1 MKNKPD
7 GLFFNL
13 DLQRFGM
20 EVKMTIF
27 QMECFVAVAENLSF
41 ARAAEQ
47 LHVTQP
53 AVTQQIHALEK
64 ELNVRLLNRS
74 TRSVKLTEE
83 GKIFLQDAKQVVE
96 VSERARKRFEN
107 PDSRKIRPLT
117 LGCYSFAGL
126 FQLSDILKKLSEL
139 YPDLHPRL
147 QMTPARH
154 LYRQLE
160 EGDMDAVI
168 GFREAETIKVPAVY
182 QEMKKIRIVCI
193 CEKGHRFAGRESVSA
208 QDLKGERL
216 VLFTPTLLPASMGQM
231 QGRLVEG
238 RPLPE
243 LYFCESVEAAAILVQ
258 AGFGIC
264 MMPELFVPLNAPLL
278 RIPMEGMDPISFG
291 IYYRSLRGNEVL
303 KTFVRLLRAEGGQT
317 K

>member
-1 MKNKPD
+1 
-7 GLFFNL
+7 
-13 DLQRFGM
+13 
-20 EVKMTIF
+20 MTIF
-27 QMECFVAVAENLSF
+27 QMECFAAVAENLSF

-53 AVTQQIHALEK
+53 AVTQQIHSLEK

-83 GKIFLQDAKQVVE
+83 GKIFLQDARQIVE
-96 VSERARKRFEN
+96 ISARARKRFEN

-147 QMTPARH
+147 QMIPARH

-168 GFREAETIKVPAVY
+168 GFREDETIKVPAVY

-193 CEKGHRFAGRESVSA
+193 CEKEHRFAGRESVSTR
-208 QDLKGERL
+208 DLKGERL
-216 VLFTPTLLPASMGQM
+216 ILFTPTLLPVSLGQI
-231 QGRLVEG
+231 QRRLAEG

-258 AGFGIC
+258 AGFGVC
-264 MMPELFVPLNAPLL
+264 VMPEQFVPLNAPLL
-278 RIPMEGMDPISFG
+278 RIPVEGMDPMSFG
-291 IYYRSLRGNEVL
+291 IYYRRPRGNEVL
-303 KTFVRLLRAEGGQT
+303 KTFVRLLRTEGGQT
-317 K
+317 G

>member
-1 MKNKPD
+1 
-7 GLFFNL
+7 
-13 DLQRFGM
+13 
-20 EVKMTIF
+20 MTIF
-27 QMECFVAVAENLSF
+27 QMECFAAVAENLSF

-53 AVTQQIHALEK
+53 AVTQQIHSLEK

-83 GKIFLQDAKQVVE
+83 GKIFLEDARQIVE
-96 VSERARKRFEN
+96 VSARARKRFEN
-107 PDSRKIRPLT
+107 PDSRKILPLT

-126 FQLSDILKKLSEL
+126 FQLSNILKKLAEI

-168 GFREAETIKVPAVY
+168 GFQEAETIKISGVY
-182 QEMKKIRIVCI
+182 QEIKKIQIVCM
-193 CEKGHRFAGRESVSA
+193 CGKEHRFAGRESVSA
-208 QDLKGERL
+208 QDLKEEKL
-216 VLFTPTLLPASMGQM
+216 VLFTPTLLPASMGQL
-231 QGRLVEG
+231 QGRLVGG
-238 RPLPE
+238 RPLSE

-258 AGFGIC
+258 AGLGVCVI
-264 MMPELFVPLNAPLL
+264 PELFVPLHAPLL
-278 RIPMEGMDPISFG
+278 RIPMEGMEPVSFG
-291 IYYRSLRGNEVL
+291 IYYRNLRENKAL
-303 KTFVRLLRAEGGQT
+303 KTLVRLLRAEGGQMI
-317 K
+317 

>member
-1 MKNKPD
+1 
-7 GLFFNL
+7 
-13 DLQRFGM
+13 
-20 EVKMTIF
+20 
-27 QMECFVAVAENLSF
+27 MECFVAVAENLSF

-208 QDLKGERL
+208 QEGRKAGSIHAYPASGLDGADAGQAGGRK
-216 VLFTPTLLPASMGQM
+216 TPSGVVFLRIGGSGSHSGAGRIWYLCDAGTVRSVECAAASDSHGGNGSHILWHLLPQ
-231 QGRLVEG
+231 
-238 RPLPE
+238 P
-243 LYFCESVEAAAILVQ
+243 
-258 AGFGIC
+258 AG
-264 MMPELFVPLNAPLL
+264 E
-278 RIPMEGMDPISFG
+278 
-291 IYYRSLRGNEVL
+291 
-303 KTFVRLLRAEGGQT
+303 
-317 K
+317 